1 MSTSVP
7 RTWLAWSSITAAV
20 IGCQALITSGAPQQR
35 LVVMLPS
42 GAEDAPLRQ
51 RFLQGFSI
59 GATSVKA
66 CGQSMPPVDWQNLR
80 PDDSPLARL
89 PRSSS
94 LQLVV
99 APPSA
104 DVRAFAALSRQQQLS
119 VLFPFQR
126 GPSIDT
132 LSSMD
137 GRERLWPLVPSL
149 RDDLRATA
157 EATLKAGWGRA
168 MVVTDPKALEA
179 TVTTEFVDLYQAAG
193 GQVHSYEASP
203 VQQVDPEDSQRL
215 ERFRDDMAWSATPT
229 VVVADRPE
237 GQLASRLRQDQHLGA
252 FGGGAPRSPNW
263 VWLSAPDD
271 LQALPEVPWQ
281 QLGLEHPARGEAW
294 PGFSAA
300 FSSRWGEA
308 PDLLAASGY
317 DTARVLA
324 LVAAAP
330 LPASDEGVRD
340 PMGWVDPDEAPIS
353 LCEALKRRRQGESL
367 RLEAAA
373 SDFRLRGGATPS
385 GKASAGIL
393 KGGSSGRMKG
403 DGDQA

>member
-1 MSTSVP
+1 
-7 RTWLAWSSITAAV
+7 
-20 IGCQALITSGAPQQR
+20 
-35 LVVMLPS
+35 
-42 GAEDAPLRQ
+42 
-51 RFLQGFSI
+51 
-59 GATSVKA
+59 
-66 CGQSMPPVDWQNLR
+66 MPPVHWQNLR
-80 PDDSPLARL
+80 PNNSPLALL
-89 PRSSS
+89 PRFSS

-104 DVRAFAALSRQQQLS
+104 DVQAFAALSRQLQLS

-126 GPSIDT
+126 GQSIDT
-132 LSSMD
+132 LSSME

-157 EATLKAGWGRA
+157 EATLNAGWGRA

-179 TVTTEFVDLYQAAG
+179 TVTMAFVDLYQAAG

-203 VQQVDPEDSQRL
+203 VQQVDPDDSQQL
-215 ERFRDDMAWSATPT
+215 DRFRDDMAWSATPT

-237 GQLASRLRQDQHLGA
+237 GPLASRLRRDQRLGA
-252 FGGGAPRSPNW
+252 FGGGVVRSPNW
-263 VWLSAPDD
+263 VWLAASDE
-271 LQALPEVPWQ
+271 LHALPEVPRQ
-281 QLGLEHPARGEAW
+281 QLGLEHPTRGEDW

-300 FSSRWGEA
+300 FSSRWGER

-317 DTARVLA
+317 DTAHVLA
-324 LVAAAP
+324 LMAVAP
-330 LPASDEGVRD
+330 LPASDEGGRD
-340 PMGWVDPDEAPIS
+340 PMGWVDPDAAPIS
-353 LCEALKRRRQGESL
+353 LCDALKRRRQGQSL
-367 RLEAAA
+367 LLEAAA

-393 KGGSSGRMKG
+393 KGASSDRMKG